1 MRKGIDGLASLIQQE
16 YQLELYEDAVFL
28 FCGNR
33 QDRFKLLYWDGDGF
47 LLCYKRIENGKL
59 KWPRTKDEV
68 RTLTNQQVRWLLEA
82 MEEAVKAY
90 PRFAEQAFVI
100 KPKSTNYGLG
110 IPISC
115 AFLVVFC
122 NKISSIQGGEKF
134 WKLQIRCFSC
144 FKKPIKPIK
153 HNNKPFRILQLKS
166 NY

>member
-68 RTLTNQQVRWLLEA
+68 RTLTNQQVRWLLEGLSIDQ
-82 MEEAVKAY
+82 
-90 PRFAEQAFVI
+90 PRAILPGKKGSLSIRTDGLYKI
-100 KPKSTNYGLG
+100 KSG
-110 IPISC
+110 
-115 AFLVVFC
+115 
-122 NKISSIQGGEKF
+122 
-134 WKLQIRCFSC
+134 
-144 FKKPIKPIK
+144 
-153 HNNKPFRILQLKS
+153 
-166 NY
+166 

>member
-1 MRKGIDGLASLIQQE
+1 MVLPVLFKQQLSRGRIEVFVNLAYIGKNEKQIVINWE
-16 YQLELYEDAVFL
+16 F
-28 FCGNR
+28 
-33 QDRFKLLYWDGDGF
+33 GF

-68 RTLTNQQVRWLLEA
+68 RTLTNQQVRWLLEGLSIDQPRA
-82 MEEAVKAY
+82 KSMEELAQLALDTL
-90 PRFAEQAFVI
+90 
-100 KPKSTNYGLG
+100 KSALDS
-110 IPISC
+110 IEASRE
-115 AFLVVFC
+115 FLVVAC